1 MRTLPA
7 SAGSIVA
14 AVAVL
19 RAGGVVAHPTETCY
33 GLACDLGNP
42 AALKKLFDIKA
53 RPYEQPVS
61 ALFSSLHA
69 AEAYLELSPRALQLA
84 KKHLPGPL
92 TIIVPMKK
100 KTPTPIR
107 VTAESLSDFRTSA
120 SSTSSSVG
128 IRISSHPF
136 AQSLAEAFGTPIAT
150 TSANLHGKPNPYA
163 CSDIQDQ
170 LRDHSPLPDLILDGG
185 TLPEAPPSTV
195 VAISGQDLRV
205 LRQGDLKIL

>member
-53 RPYEQPVS
+53 RPYDQPVS

-69 AEAYLELSPRALQLA
+69 AEAYLELSPRALELA
-84 KKHLPGPL
+84 QKYLPGPL

-100 KTPTPIR
+100 KTPTPLR
-107 VTAESLSDFRTSA
+107 VTASSA
-120 SSTSSSVG
+120 DDASVG

-136 AQSLAEAFGTPIAT
+136 AQALAEAFAAPIAT

-163 CSDIQDQ
+163 CSDIEDQ